1 MNATTRK
8 PAYLAAG
15 ITLMAAG
22 IAIAAL
28 APAIAAGR
36 ALAACI
42 AGLLGLAAFV
52 KSGVLS

>member
-1 MNATTRK
+1 MNATPRK
-8 PAYLAAG
+8 SAYLAAG
-15 ITLMAAG
+15 IALMAAG

-42 AGLLGLAAFV
+42 AGLLGLAAFIR
-52 KSGVLS
+52 SGVLQ